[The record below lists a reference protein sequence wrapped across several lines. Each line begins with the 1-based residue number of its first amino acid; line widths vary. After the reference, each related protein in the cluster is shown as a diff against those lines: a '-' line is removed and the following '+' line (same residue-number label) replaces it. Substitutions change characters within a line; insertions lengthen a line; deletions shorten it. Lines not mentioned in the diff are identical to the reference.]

1 MTFKNKQI
9 SNLSVFKCHQ
19 KQRLPQ
25 NTTKKKQHTEKRVS
39 TISVA
44 CVFDVQHLILV
55 SSVFQL
61 ALIFRQQH
69 ECASAQTEIEPRKH
83 THTHTHFG
91 VSVYFRGK

>member
-69 ECASAQTEIEPRKH
+69 TRTDRNRASKAYTHSH
-83 THTHTHFG
+83 TFW
-91 VSVYFRGK
+91 SICLFSW